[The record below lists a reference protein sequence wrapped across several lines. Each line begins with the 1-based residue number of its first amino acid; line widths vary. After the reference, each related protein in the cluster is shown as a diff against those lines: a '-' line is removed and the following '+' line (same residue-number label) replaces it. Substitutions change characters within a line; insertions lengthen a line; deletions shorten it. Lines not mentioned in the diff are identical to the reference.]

1 MSRETKCWL
10 SPLPCWC
17 PGVAKARGSCAAMG
31 TGIWNNPGP
40 TSVWASARVCNGI
53 CGCAQAAYIVPA
65 LPHPALCSQHWLSL
79 CSLSSFLHVLL
90 PPTFSTH
97 CPFSPASLCRP
108 FSPCSLCVLTP
119 SSGSSRCPSL
129 PPYQPSTSCPLFSE
143 ELHTAVA
150 PPFIL
155 WTHVSKH
162 VP

>member
-1 MSRETKCWL
+1 MLPWERAFGIIQGPPVCGRVHVCATESVAVLRQPASFQPCPILLCVL
-10 SPLPCWC
+10 SH
-17 PGVAKARGSCAAMG
+17 G
-31 TGIWNNPGP
+31 
-40 TSVWASARVCNGI
+40 
-53 CGCAQAAYIVPA
+53 
-65 LPHPALCSQHWLSL
+65 LSF

-150 PPFIL
+150 PPFVL